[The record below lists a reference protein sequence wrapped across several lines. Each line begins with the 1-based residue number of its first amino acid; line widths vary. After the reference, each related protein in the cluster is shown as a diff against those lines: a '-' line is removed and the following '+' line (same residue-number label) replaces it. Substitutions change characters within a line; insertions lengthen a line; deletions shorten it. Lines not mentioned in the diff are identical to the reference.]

1 MASMVRS
8 DLETADTDF
17 PVMGVVLNG
26 RIGQEC
32 LFFQGTFLGSIL
44 TINFTESSTSYY
56 FLLLIINWAGMKNGQ
71 FCLDTK
77 ILMNTLDFHF
87 IAHNELPYNSQ

>member
-32 LFFQGTFLGSIL
+32 LFFQETFLGSIL
-44 TINFTESSTSYY
+44 TMNFTESSTSRKQ
-56 FLLLIINWAGMKNGQ
+56 LIFINWAGMKNGQ

-87 IAHNELPYNSQ
+87 IARNELLYNSQ